1 MKNKSNEHEFY
12 AIYPCP
18 VCEEIHVVTV
28 ICSGEL
34 IEYLYKQRI
43 DYRDEMKEILFKDVV
58 GKFRIEHPFKQHM
71 FDKEAIIFII
81 RKDKRI

>member
-1 MKNKSNEHEFY
+1 MKNKSDEHEFY

-18 VCEEIHVVTV
+18 VCEEIHIVTV

-34 IEYLYKQRI
+34 IEYLFEQDI
-43 DYRDEMKEILFKDVV
+43 DYKDEIKEMLVNDLVENFKN
-58 GKFRIEHPFKQHM
+58 EHPFKQHM

-81 RKDKRI
+81 EKERR